1 MKHVNIFFKIYA
13 FIITLFFCSE
23 TNAQVSG
30 FSISPPGS
38 TVAIGTPFQIG
49 LSYATGPNTISD
61 TVRITYNPA
70 MVSYDSLSTY
80 LPDCMQVIDNSPVL
94 TIIAANCVNIGSVGV
109 SVGFTF
115 VCQDTCTGV
124 PKTAIFTGRITD
136 NLGTVVSPSSTTA
149 TGILANS
156 LNVSHTFLSYNSATN
171 RITYR
176 VSYSNPTC
184 FKINGIRYNLAL
196 TPPPPTVSV
205 ISVTGAYIY
214 NQSLSAFVPSSGFL
228 AGNTS
233 GNFQYVVQLP
243 CTTVASDTF
252 KSKIIVTGNNCDT
265 VNTLL
270 ASPPT
275 VIYAIPI
282 NPVNI
287 APISVSSAQAPG
299 LFRYTVTNNSPSP
312 VSLTINSYLPAVR
325 LTGVLQTTNQTTTP
339 NNYTYFDC
347 ALAPT
352 NFSLTGN
359 NVSNT
364 GVPANTRRIQ
374 LVVNNLAPGKYIQLD
389 KNYDLSGSCNGAAG
403 APPYKDSTSV
413 SYRCLPDVNV
423 CDTCGPGNTFAIVV
437 YNPLPA
443 ISCFAT
449 TTMTDCKDV
458 GDTITLSYS
467 FKNVGAATLVSPI
480 YNVPLPSWLQIVP
493 LSFTSSGF
501 PATPAITNS
510 GNIQFALPDLPP
522 SNTQVYTL
530 SFKVVIQTGALG
542 GVPFYFTN
550 TISGAGGYNVNVCQ
564 TTLRVCAISS
574 LDIVKR
580 VKGSGNSAFAFT
592 GTGAPNTDVEYQII
606 LTNSGTTVIT
616 DPIVIDRVPKQGNL
630 TIMGNPT
637 ISSPVNNWFAM
648 QMLTVPPSTDYAT
661 TYNTVQNACTGWG
674 STGTNC
680 ITPATWTT
688 SSVNAAAVK
697 FTFTPGFQILP
708 GTSDTFTFKMHI
720 PAGLANGLEDCN
732 TAGILV
738 TVLNGPPLFATE
750 SNSACITVQ
759 NPCGIAVSPNFT
771 PAYSCLSNG
780 YNVTVNSSAGSP
792 AQHQWSLMQM
802 NSCSGFPNDGTSVQV
817 GITQTSQNAL
827 FIVPTGTTCYY
838 IRHRVFVPGC
848 YDTTSRVQ
856 ITVPSASIAFNMQD
870 SIGNVKNTFC
880 SGENVIFNG
889 TASTGES
896 QYNVEIRR
904 RPTGS
909 GTFVSWAN
917 VGPFNG
923 QATTLNLSQL
933 LLAQNKFFEPGFQYG
948 IYFTISNPGNCI
960 TPMTA
965 KDAITIEC
973 CDGFF
978 NPGFQMQV
986 NPAAGSY
993 TITSVLFN
1001 TYATANAT
1009 HEWYVL
1015 SSPNPVGGPYT
1026 PVYSSAAT
1034 TLIWSG
1040 AQYNEYYTVIHKV
1053 VTSCGEFCSSRS
1065 QWQTNNKSESE
1076 EVDGCCLAAFYWAN
1090 GPGNPPAPMSADF
1103 DISIASSGNAYYTI
1117 NVSPTNTYSNLPGVT
1132 HEWYLWSSPNPF
1144 GGPYTPVSQGNY
1156 TNFAFNGATDALYYF
1171 IVHKVK
1177 TPCGEVCYT
1186 QDICRNCG
1194 EKKACDIKW
1203 PDCYPPTNLK
1213 NDCRRHALSWDPV
1226 SAAGAY
1232 EIELYYNDP
1241 ECCKSEYFPSVKSY
1255 SFDGNVFDLD
1265 NYDHPKF
1272 NCIRWRVR
1280 AKCDKG
1286 YSEWSSWLCYY
1297 CGEVIGGP
1305 VFPLTEK
1312 SGGNRDAVKQQPI
1325 VTPQVL
1331 PNPNNGDMFLKMKT
1345 NGELI
1350 VSVNVFNSTGLLVK
1364 TIAESKYPDGNF
1376 VKSLN
1381 LGSGVAKGLYLI
1393 VFKTN
1398 FGTYTEKVIIN

>member
-1 MKHVNIFFKIYA
+1 MKNVKTSLRIL
-13 FIITLFFCSE
+13 LFFLSVFFSC
-23 TNAQVSG
+23 TLNAQVQG
-30 FSISPPGS
+30 LTMVAPGGNIPFGNS
-38 TVAIGTPFQIG
+38 FAVTLNPSWNFNTPSATLVVTYEKTKVSYIGTSAPTGCVSAFNNSTLGQVTFTMSDLSNCSNSGSIVFLANFQFICPD
-49 LSYATGPNTISD
+49 SCINAVKTGWFRGT
-61 TVRITYNPA
+61 
-70 MVSYDSLSTY
+70 
-80 LPDCMQVIDNSPVL
+80 
-94 TIIAANCVNIGSVGV
+94 
-109 SVGFTF
+109 
-115 VCQDTCTGV
+115 
-124 PKTAIFTGRITD
+124 ITD
-136 NLGTVVSPSSTTA
+136 NNNVVRKDSCFA
-149 TGILANS
+149 NGILTK
-156 LNVSHTFLSYNSATN
+156 NVSLQNSFSSYNSLTAEV
-171 RITYR
+171 TYR
-176 VSYSNPTC
+176 ISYANLNC
-184 FKINGIRYNLAL
+184 FKIKNSVFNVGLSQGTIVAAYGNSYSYNF
-196 TPPPPTVSV
+196 TPTTITPQGGVLNW
-205 ISVTGAYIY
+205 G
-214 NQSLSAFVPSSGFL
+214 QSDVVY
-228 AGNTS
+228 
-233 GNFQYVVQLP
+233 YVVKLLCATP
-243 CTTVASDTF
+243 TGTIHTSAARLFGDSCGTNVLISGPANASYT
-252 KSKIIVTGNNCDT
+252 I
-265 VNTLL
+265 
-270 ASPPT
+270 P
-275 VIYAIPI
+275 AIPPAT
-282 NPVNI
+282 NPM
-287 APISVSSAQAPG
+287 ISVSQ
-299 LFRYTVTNNSPSP
+299 TVTD
-312 VSLTINSYLPAVR
+312 SLFNYTINNTGNTALNLIVTSRIPAVHV
-325 LTGVLQTTNQTTTP
+325 TQTRQLTNQ
-339 NNYTYFDC
+339 NGISDSIVYMDC
-347 ALAPT
+347 NLASTGPFALI
-352 NFSLTGN
+352 GN
-359 NVSNT
+359 GPINLN
-364 GVPANTRRIQ
+364 VPANTKRTIYK
-374 LVVNNLAPGKYIQLD
+374 V
-389 KNYDLSGSCNGAAG
+389 YDLQPGHNVQLRTSYHPTSSCNGPAG
-403 APPYKDSTSV
+403 TAPFTDSIHIEYNCTAPPTA
-413 SYRCLPDVNV
+413 CLQ
-423 CDTCGPGNTFAIVV
+423 CGPGGIMDTTVV
-437 YNPLPA
+437 YNPSPNITCDSMVYNLAFNHVGDSGKLIFKFQNIGDGPLLAGIYPVNLPA
-443 ISCFAT
+443 GYSVQPGSEVYSNFSTNPTRTPSTANFNLP
-449 TTMTDCKDV
+449 
-458 GDTITLSYS
+458 TIP
-467 FKNVGAATLVSPI
+467 VGATVYRIEFRIQLNAGAT
-480 YNVPLPSWLQIVP
+480 
-493 LSFTSSGF
+493 
-501 PATPAITNS
+501 
-510 GNIQFALPDLPP
+510 
-522 SNTQVYTL
+522 
-530 SFKVVIQTGALG
+530 
-542 GVPFYFTN
+542 
-550 TISGAGGYNVNVCQ
+550 AGGYNVNNNMSGTGYSANTCY
-564 TTLRVCAISS
+564 TSIFTSGYAS
-574 LDIVKR
+574 LDIRKK
-580 VKGSGNSAFAFT
+580 VKGSLNTQFGTTALGAPGTLVDYELTLFNSGTYPLDTLTVIDRIPKPGNVRI
-592 GTGAPNTDVEYQII
+592 GTGA
-606 LTNSGTTVIT
+606 S
-616 DPIVIDRVPKQGNL
+616 
-630 TIMGNPT
+630 
-637 ISSPVNNWFAM
+637 ISNAFAM
-648 QMLTVPPSTDYAT
+648 QMQQVTPPASYSVQYTP
-661 TYNTVQNACTGWG
+661 VQNICTNWNATAGNCNQ
-674 STGTNC
+674 GTWSN
-680 ITPATWTT
+680 TLA
-688 SSVNAAAVK
+688 SGGVK
-697 FTFTPGFQILP
+697 FKFNPGYPLAPGDSVKVYFQTL
-708 GTSDTFTFKMHI
+708 I
-720 PAGLANGLEDCN
+720 PAGTGDSLTDCN
-732 TAGILV
+732 TAGFSAYF
-738 TVLNGPPLFATE
+738 NGVQIDPTE
-750 SNSACITVQ
+750 SNEACIMVS
-759 NPCGIAVSPNFT
+759 NPCGTAASPNFT

-827 FIVPTGTTCYY
+827 FIVPTGATCYY

-848 YDTTSRVQ
+848 YDTTKRVQ
-856 ITVPSASIAFNMQD
+856 LNIPSASNSFVMQD
-870 SIGNVKNTFC
+870 INGNIKNTFC
-880 SGENVIFNG
+880 SGEDVIFNG

-1117 NVSPTNTYSNLPGVT
+1117 NVSPTNTYSNLSGVT

-1297 CGEVIGGP
+1297 CSEVIGGP

-1312 SGGNRDAVKQQPI
+1312 SGGNKDAVKQQPI
-1325 VTPQVL
+1325 VAPQVL

-1398 FGTYTEKVIIN
+1398 FGTYTEKVIVN